1 MIGHRAR
8 VGRARR
14 VLVLVVG
21 DARCGWLVLSCLGLC
36 PYRARTSGPLLR
48 HGLQIFDLKQ
58 GTLAMVLLPLQ
69 RLRRNLK
76 ALTLNAVG
84 RYGYHIQKYP
94 LTTFSPISV
103 FDLSIQFLMVVRGE
117 RLNFI
122 QVGANDGKS
131 GGDPLHRYILNY
143 PWHGI
148 LVEPQ
153 PDIFAKLRENYAA
166 IANRLIFEN
175 IAIAKGLS
183 TIAMYKTR
191 SSHPGPEGACL
202 VSTSPQVAARSFW
215 LRPRDLERIF
225 VPCATL
231 DDIVRKHSMSN
242 IDVLQIDAEGSDFDV
257 LKTLDLSKTS
267 PLIVQFE
274 HGHLAPQEISAAV
287 DYLNSHG
294 YRVLYG
300 GHQIDTLALHKSF
313 PLLDAAW

>member
-1 MIGHRAR
+1 MM
-8 VGRARR
+8 
-14 VLVLVVG
+14 
-21 DARCGWLVLSCLGLC
+21 
-36 PYRARTSGPLLR
+36 
-48 HGLQIFDLKQ
+48 F
-58 GTLAMVLLPLQ
+58 
-69 RLRRNLK
+69 LK
-76 ALTLNAVG
+76 ALVRNAVR
-84 RYGYHIQKYP
+84 RYGYLIQKYP
-94 LTTFSPISV
+94 ITTFSPVSV
-103 FDLSIQFLMVVRGE
+103 FDLSIQFLMAVRGQ

-131 GGDPLHRYILNY
+131 GDPLHRYILNY

-175 IAIAKGLS
+175 IAIATGLS
-183 TIAMYKTR
+183 TIAMYKNP
-191 SSHPGPEGACL
+191 SGHPNPEAAFL
-202 VSTSPQVAARSFW
+202 VSTSPQVAARSFG
-215 LRPRDLERIF
+215 LRAQDLERFF

-231 DDIVRKHSMSN
+231 DELVRKHSMSN
-242 IDVLQIDAEGSDFDV
+242 IDVLQIDAEGGDFDV

-274 HGHLAPQEISAAV
+274 HGHLTPQKISGAV

-300 GHQIDTLALHKSF
+300 GHQIDSLALHKSF
-313 PLLDAAW
+313 PLLDAA